1 MHDEVEM
8 LEMAA
13 EKLEKTVE
21 EVNQV
26 EERLMCQYDTMSELF
41 FEEKKLLL
49 DQLADE
55 RKRYDEAEKRHA
67 EKEEAILRRDGRIM
81 LAISLALLLVIGSLI
96 GAIIYVTSNY
106 DIAYEVY
113 QDVSAE
119 GGGDSTVEDGIH
131 LNGTPVEK

>member
-1 MHDEVEM
+1 M
-8 LEMAA
+8 
-13 EKLEKTVE
+13 EKLREQLESNADRLKEVADEINRAE
-21 EVNQV
+21 ETF
-26 EERLMCQYDTMSELF
+26 MCQYDTMSQLF

-49 DQLADE
+49 AQMDAM
-55 RKRYDEAEKRHA
+55 RKHYGKI
-67 EKEEAILRRDGRIM
+67 ILT
-81 LAISLALLLVIGSLI
+81 ISLTLLLVIGSLI
-96 GAIIYVTSNY
+96 GGLIYLISNY